1 MVYTDTI
8 AAIATALSSSGIGI
22 IRISG
27 SDAVAVAE
35 RMFEPAVA
43 GKRLS
48 EQKTYTIHYGYI
60 RDGDLS
66 FINTM
71 MTPVKNTG
79 VTIYQ

>member
-43 GKRLS
+43 GRGFQSRKR
-48 EQKTYTIHYGYI
+48 I
-60 RDGDLS
+60 R
-66 FINTM
+66 FIMDIFGMERNGSM
-71 MTPVKNTG
+71 KCCFF
-79 VTIYQ
+79 

>member
-48 EQKTYTIHYGYI
+48 GAEKRI
-60 RDGDLS
+60 R
-66 FINTM
+66 FIMDIFGMERNGSM
-71 MTPVKNTG
+71 KCCFF
-79 VTIYQ
+79 

>member
-35 RMFEPAVA
+35 RML
-43 GKRLS
+43 K
-48 EQKTYTIHYGYI
+48 
-60 RDGDLS
+60 
-66 FINTM
+66 
-71 MTPVKNTG
+71 
-79 VTIYQ
+79 

>member
-35 RMFEPAVA
+35 RMRGRGFQSR
-43 GKRLS
+43 KR
-48 EQKTYTIHYGYI
+48 I
-60 RDGDLS
+60 R
-66 FINTM
+66 FIMDIFGMERNGSM
-71 MTPVKNTG
+71 KCCFF
-79 VTIYQ
+79 

>member
-43 GKRLS
+43 GRGSDAENVYDSLW
-48 EQKTYTIHYGYI
+48 
-60 RDGDLS
+60 
-66 FINTM
+66 
-71 MTPVKNTG
+71 
-79 VTIYQ
+79 IYSGWRGTDR